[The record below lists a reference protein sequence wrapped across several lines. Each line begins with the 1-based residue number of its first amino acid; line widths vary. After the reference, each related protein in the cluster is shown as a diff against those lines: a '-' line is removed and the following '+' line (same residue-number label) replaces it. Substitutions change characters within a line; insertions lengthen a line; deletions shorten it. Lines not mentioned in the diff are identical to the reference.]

1 MTHIFCC
8 FRCCLKCGRWV
19 CVAAATSGAW
29 TARPVSPSAPRDAST
44 DRFDRPPAIVVL
56 KGRHFLFSVH
66 HLTYPYDQGLMYSAW
81 HHHLQPGMNVLY
93 DSSVQQLI
101 VTWIYGISSVHSTW
115 HQHLRP
121 GINVRFLFSVQR
133 LTSVPATRVSVAVI
147 AQDVSFILHST
158 RNSYGW
164 KDNTIGTD
172 FSEVVSKKLTYY
184 IR

>member
-1 MTHIFCC
+1 MT
-8 FRCCLKCGRWV
+8 RDKC
-19 CVAAATSGAW
+19 T
-29 TARPVSPSAPRDAST
+29 VSDKFSAPDIRMYCRS
-44 DRFDRPPAIVVL
+44 
-56 KGRHFLFSVH
+56 SV
-66 HLTYPYDQGLMYSAW
+66 YSAW
-81 HHHLQPGMNVLY
+81 HLNLQPGMNVLY

-121 GINVRFLFSVQR
+121 WINVLFLFSVQR
-133 LTSVPATRVSVAVI
+133 LTSVLATRVSVAVI

-172 FSEVVSKKLTYY
+172 FSEVVSKNQHIIFDNFHLKNKTYWMLLEASLCY
-184 IR
+184 SMSSRHLGTQLPTQVSLSQCCLLRPCVR